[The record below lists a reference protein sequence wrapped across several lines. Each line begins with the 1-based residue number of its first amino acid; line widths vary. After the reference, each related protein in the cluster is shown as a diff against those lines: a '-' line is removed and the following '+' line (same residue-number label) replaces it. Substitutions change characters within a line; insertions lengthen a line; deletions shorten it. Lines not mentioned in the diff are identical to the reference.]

1 LEVKLP
7 IVNLEE
13 TPGKTV
19 GKIRRT
25 AADYDRLVA
34 ASRELMPR
42 LPFPKGVYRFRT
54 FQEADEWMHKHM
66 LEAAVKKRLARLTAK
81 T

>member
-1 LEVKLP
+1 MELP
-7 IVNLEE
+7 IINMEE

-19 GKIRRT
+19 GRIRRT
-25 AADYDRLVA
+25 AADYDNLVA

-42 LPFPKGVYRFRT
+42 LPFPKGVYRFRS
-54 FQEADEWMHKHM
+54 FEEADEWMHKHM
-66 LEAAVKKRLARLTAK
+66 LEAAVKKRRALLNAK